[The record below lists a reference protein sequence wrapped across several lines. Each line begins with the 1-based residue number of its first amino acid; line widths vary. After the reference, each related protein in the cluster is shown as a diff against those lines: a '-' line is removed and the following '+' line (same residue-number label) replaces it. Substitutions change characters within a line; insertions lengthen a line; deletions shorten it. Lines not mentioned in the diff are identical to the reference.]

1 MVLRIAT
8 GIGIGLIAIATMM
21 GALLCLYTAFD
32 FSM

>member
-8 GIGIGLIAIATMM
+8 GIGIGLIALATMT

-32 FSM
+32 FTM